1 MSDIRDFAL
10 LRSKAGN
17 LEVIPLQVE
26 DADSAEPMALKGRAG
41 ALLVDLIGI
50 EAVTI
55 SLPDGGD
62 PLPVDLPAERV
73 VDVEVQNTD
82 PIPVDLPAEKVVD
95 VEIQNTDPIPVDLPA
110 EKVVDVE
117 VKNTDPIPVDLP
129 AEKVVDVEVKNTDPI
144 PILLQYPWGA
154 GNEDW
159 KPRRGTATI
168 AISGTTSDTQ
178 VGYGKDLLRIKIP
191 AEFTGTAIAVEVAS
205 ASDETPAG
213 IKTDNKIVVSI
224 PIVAGDKG
232 LWIGMD
238 SFAAV
243 LRGLSY
249 FRLVSNDTEVAARA
263 ILYEL
268 G

>member
-1 MSDIRDFAL
+1 MMAQKQYPRSIPVGVVDPVSGDI
-10 LRSKAGN
+10 
-17 LEVIPLQVE
+17 IPLKLSPSGSLV
-26 DADSAEPMALKGRAG
+26 
-41 ALLVDLIGI
+41 VDLSEI
-50 EAVTI
+50 ET
-55 SLPDGGD
+55 
-62 PLPVDLPAERV
+62 
-73 VDVEVQNTD
+73 VQLNI
-82 PIPVDLPAEKVVD
+82 PPGQEIPVTVGNAEA
-95 VEIQNTDPIPVDLPA
+95 IPTKFLTPQ
-110 EKVVDVE
+110 E
-117 VKNTDPIPVDLP
+117 VKNAAGNP
-129 AEKVVDVEVKNTDPI
+129 VEVSVANSTPI
-144 PILLQYPWGA
+144 EMEITYPFGL
-154 GNEDW
+154 GSETW

-224 PIVAGDKG
+224 PIEAGDKG

-238 SFAAV
+238 AFAAV

>member
-1 MSDIRDFAL
+1 MMAQKQYPRSIPVGVVDPVSGDI
-10 LRSKAGN
+10 
-17 LEVIPLQVE
+17 IPLKL
-26 DADSAEPMALKGRAG
+26 SPSGSLM
-41 ALLVDLIGI
+41 VDLSEI
-50 EAVTI
+50 ET
-55 SLPDGGD
+55 
-62 PLPVDLPAERV
+62 
-73 VDVEVQNTD
+73 VQLNI
-82 PIPVDLPAEKVVD
+82 PPGQEIPVTVGNAEA
-95 VEIQNTDPIPVDLPA
+95 IPTKFLTPQ
-110 EKVVDVE
+110 E
-117 VKNTDPIPVDLP
+117 VKNAAGNP
-129 AEKVVDVEVKNTDPI
+129 VEVSVANSTPI
-144 PILLQYPWGA
+144 GMEITYPFGL
-154 GNEDW
+154 GSETW

-191 AEFTGTAIAVEVAS
+191 AEFTGTAIAVEVAF

-224 PIVAGDKG
+224 PIEAGDKG

-238 SFAAV
+238 AFAAV

>member
-1 MSDIRDFAL
+1 MAQKQYPRSIPVGVVDPVSGDI
-10 LRSKAGN
+10 
-17 LEVIPLQVE
+17 IPLKL
-26 DADSAEPMALKGRAG
+26 SPSGSLM
-41 ALLVDLIGI
+41 VDLSEI
-50 EAVTI
+50 ET
-55 SLPDGGD
+55 
-62 PLPVDLPAERV
+62 
-73 VDVEVQNTD
+73 VQLNI
-82 PIPVDLPAEKVVD
+82 PPGQEIPVTVGNAEA
-95 VEIQNTDPIPVDLPA
+95 IPTKFLTPQ
-110 EKVVDVE
+110 E
-117 VKNTDPIPVDLP
+117 VKNAAGNP
-129 AEKVVDVEVKNTDPI
+129 VEVSVANSTPI
-144 PILLQYPWGA
+144 GMEITYPFGL
-154 GNEDW
+154 GSETW

-224 PIVAGDKG
+224 PIEAGDKG

-238 SFAAV
+238 AFAAV

>member
-1 MSDIRDFAL
+1 MMAQKQYPRSIPVGVVDPVSGDI
-10 LRSKAGN
+10 
-17 LEVIPLQVE
+17 IPLKL
-26 DADSAEPMALKGRAG
+26 SPSGSLM
-41 ALLVDLIGI
+41 VDLSEI
-50 EAVTI
+50 ET
-55 SLPDGGD
+55 
-62 PLPVDLPAERV
+62 
-73 VDVEVQNTD
+73 VQLNI
-82 PIPVDLPAEKVVD
+82 PPGQEIPVTVGNAEA
-95 VEIQNTDPIPVDLPA
+95 IPTKFLTPQ
-110 EKVVDVE
+110 E
-117 VKNTDPIPVDLP
+117 VKNAAGNP
-129 AEKVVDVEVKNTDPI
+129 VEVSVANSTPI
-144 PILLQYPWGA
+144 GMEITYPFGL
-154 GNEDW
+154 GSETW

-224 PIVAGDKG
+224 PIEAGDKG

-238 SFAAV
+238 AFAAV

>member
-1 MSDIRDFAL
+1 MMAQRQYP
-10 LRSKAGN
+10 RSIPVGVVDPVSGN
-17 LEVIPLQVE
+17 IIPLKL
-26 DADSAEPMALKGRAG
+26 SPSGSLM
-41 ALLVDLIGI
+41 VDLSEI
-50 EAVTI
+50 ET
-55 SLPDGGD
+55 
-62 PLPVDLPAERV
+62 
-73 VDVEVQNTD
+73 VQLNI
-82 PIPVDLPAEKVVD
+82 PPGQEIPVTVGNAEA
-95 VEIQNTDPIPVDLPA
+95 IPTKFLTPQ
-110 EKVVDVE
+110 E
-117 VKNTDPIPVDLP
+117 VKNAAGNP
-129 AEKVVDVEVKNTDPI
+129 VEVSVANSTPI
-144 PILLQYPWGA
+144 GMEITYPFGL
-154 GNEDW
+154 GSETW

-224 PIVAGDKG
+224 PIEAGDKG

-238 SFAAV
+238 AFAAV

>member
-1 MSDIRDFAL
+1 MMAQKQYPRSIPVGVVDPVSGDI
-10 LRSKAGN
+10 
-17 LEVIPLQVE
+17 IPLKL
-26 DADSAEPMALKGRAG
+26 SPSGSLM
-41 ALLVDLIGI
+41 VDLSEI
-50 EAVTI
+50 ETMQLNI
-55 SLPDGGD
+55 PPGQ
-62 PLPVDLPAERV
+62 E
-73 VDVEVQNTD
+73 
-82 PIPVDLPAEKVVD
+82 IPVTVGNAEA
-95 VEIQNTDPIPVDLPA
+95 IPTKFLTPQ
-110 EKVVDVE
+110 E
-117 VKNTDPIPVDLP
+117 VKNAAGNP
-129 AEKVVDVEVKNTDPI
+129 VEVSVANSTPI
-144 PILLQYPWGA
+144 GMEITYPFGL
-154 GNEDW
+154 GSETW

-224 PIVAGDKG
+224 PIEAGDKG

-238 SFAAV
+238 AFAAV

>member
-1 MSDIRDFAL
+1 MMAQKQYP
-10 LRSKAGN
+10 RSIPVGVVDPVSGN
-17 LEVIPLQVE
+17 IIPLKL
-26 DADSAEPMALKGRAG
+26 SPSGSLM
-41 ALLVDLIGI
+41 VDLSEI
-50 EAVTI
+50 ET
-55 SLPDGGD
+55 
-62 PLPVDLPAERV
+62 
-73 VDVEVQNTD
+73 VQLNI
-82 PIPVDLPAEKVVD
+82 PPGQEIPVTVGNAEA
-95 VEIQNTDPIPVDLPA
+95 IPTKFLTPQ
-110 EKVVDVE
+110 E
-117 VKNTDPIPVDLP
+117 VKNAAGNP
-129 AEKVVDVEVKNTDPI
+129 VEVSVANSTPI
-144 PILLQYPWGA
+144 GMEITYPFGL
-154 GNEDW
+154 GSETW

-224 PIVAGDKG
+224 PIEAGDKG

-238 SFAAV
+238 AFAAV

>member
-1 MSDIRDFAL
+1 MMAQKQYP
-10 LRSKAGN
+10 RSIPVGVVDPVSGN
-17 LEVIPLQVE
+17 IIPLKL
-26 DADSAEPMALKGRAG
+26 SPSGSLM
-41 ALLVDLIGI
+41 VDLSEI
-50 EAVTI
+50 ET
-55 SLPDGGD
+55 
-62 PLPVDLPAERV
+62 
-73 VDVEVQNTD
+73 VQLNI
-82 PIPVDLPAEKVVD
+82 PPGQEIPVTVGNAEA
-95 VEIQNTDPIPVDLPA
+95 IPTKFLTPQ
-110 EKVVDVE
+110 E
-117 VKNTDPIPVDLP
+117 VKNAAGNP
-129 AEKVVDVEVKNTDPI
+129 VEVSVANSTPI
-144 PILLQYPWGA
+144 GVEVENASPIQTTIENASPIEMEITYPFGL
-154 GNEDW
+154 GSETW

-224 PIVAGDKG
+224 PIEAGDKG

-238 SFAAV
+238 AFAAV